1 MLREVRLERRYA
13 VGREVLDPR
22 FREVVLDPVQHAWIV
37 HAGIIDRPPDVHMS
51 RSAHLDQARVPRV
64 KVVMLHSALGD
75 SRLWKRQVAALS
87 GAHDVV
93 TPDLPGW
100 GETPL
105 PTEPFSF
112 VDAVAEHLPAALVG
126 NSFGGAVALRT
137 ALARQEFVSRL
148 ALIAPGLPTW
158 DWSEEM
164 RNYWA
169 AEESAWDAGD
179 FERATQVNLDF
190 WVLPEHHDEV
200 RPQQRLA
207 IELQSVHEEPEVQW
221 PEMAPLES
229 LAIPTLVI
237 VGENDKTDFRSIAH
251 HLAEH
256 IPDSELAVVPD
267 AGHLVGVDQPDALNR
282 LLLDFL
288 QD

>member
-1 MLREVRLERRYA
+1 
-13 VGREVLDPR
+13 
-22 FREVVLDPVQHAWIV
+22 
-37 HAGIIDRPPDVHMS
+37 
-51 RSAHLDQARVPRV
+51 
-64 KVVMLHSALGD
+64 MLHSALGD

-87 GAHDVV
+87 GAHEVV

-100 GETPL
+100 GRSPL

-112 VDAVAEHLPAALVG
+112 VDTVAGFLPGALVG

-137 ALARQEFVSRL
+137 ALARQELVSRL
-148 ALIAPGLPTW
+148 VVIAPGLPTW

-169 AEESAWDAGD
+169 DEEAAWEAGD
-179 FERATQVNLDF
+179 YDLATQVNLDF
-190 WVLPEHHDEV
+190 WVLPEHHEEV
-200 RPQQRLA
+200 RPQQRRA
-207 IELQSVHEEPEVQW
+207 IELQSAHDEPEVQW

-229 LAIPTLVI
+229 LAVPTLVI
-237 VGENDKTDFRSIAH
+237 VGENDKADFRAIAH

-256 IPDSELAVVPD
+256 IPNAEYAVVPD
-267 AGHLVGVDQPDALNR
+267 AGHLVGVDQPDVLNR